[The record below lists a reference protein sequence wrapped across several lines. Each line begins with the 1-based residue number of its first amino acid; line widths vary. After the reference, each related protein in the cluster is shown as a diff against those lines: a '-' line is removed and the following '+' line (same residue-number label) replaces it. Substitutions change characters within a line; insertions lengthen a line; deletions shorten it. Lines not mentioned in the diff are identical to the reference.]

1 MDEERRNLT
10 YREYA
15 EAEHISYEAV
25 RKKIERHKNDPE
37 LRRGIITDKKKNTKL
52 LTPEAQDYLSEK
64 GRKYVLQKDP
74 ETLEQLEKVN
84 AENEIL
90 RQKVIELQSA
100 LSVYER
106 LQIGTSATLE
116 DHQRLAERVDALT
129 SDLRTKTDEISALTQ
144 KLEEISEKMEKSQK
158 RGIFGRFRR
167 S

>member
-1 MDEERRNLT
+1 MDEERKNLT

-37 LRRGIITDKKKNTKL
+37 LRRGIITDKKNTKL

-64 GRKYVLQKDP
+64 GRKYMLQKDP
-74 ETLEQLEKVN
+74 ETLKQLEKVN

-106 LQIGTSATLE
+106 LQIGTSVPQE
-116 DHQRLAERVDALT
+116 EHQKLAERVDALST
-129 SDLRTKTDEISALTQ
+129 DLSAKNAEIKALQQ
-144 KLEEISEKMEKSQK
+144 KLDEVVEEIKKPRK
-158 RGIFGRFRR
+158 RGIFGRFRGE
-167 S
+167 